1 MLLTHAE
8 IMGANDLVSE
18 IVPVPEWGGDVR
30 VRTLT
35 GAERD
40 AFEMA
45 VFTMRQKAGTAI
57 NIRALLVA
65 LCVVDDE
72 GKRLFS
78 ERDAVQLGA
87 KSAKALDR
95 VFSVAQRLNGLTTAD
110 VEELG
115 KN

>member
-1 MLLTHAE
+1 MGLTRE
-8 IMGANDLVSE
+8 LILGADDLVTE
-18 IVPVPEWGGDVR
+18 LVEVPEWGGDVR

-45 VFTMRQKAGTAI
+45 VYTMRQKAGAAI

-65 LCVVDDE
+65 LCAVDDD

-95 VFSVAQRLNGLTTAD
+95 IFSVAQRLNGLTAAD
-110 VEELG
+110 VDELA

>member
-1 MLLTHAE
+1 MLSRDE
-8 IMGANDLVSE
+8 ILGANDLATELVE
-18 IVPVPEWGGDVR
+18 VPEWGGSVR
-30 VRTLT
+30 ARTLT

-45 VFTMRQKAGTAI
+45 VYTMRQKAGAAV

-78 ERDAVQLGA
+78 ERDAAQLGA
-87 KSAKALDR
+87 KSARALDR
-95 VFSVAQRLNGLTTAD
+95 VFSAAQRLNGLTAAD
-110 VEELG
+110 VDELA